1 MDSMTLKE
9 AIDSVLCEEEGVIGR
24 FHAGEDWKVCV
35 YSKEGR
41 IPHCHVEKKDGTVAC
56 PRLDTPD
63 YFIHPGK
70 EHKFNAGELKVF
82 IDFMNSYW
90 QQCVDAWNENNGD
103 HLVCEKP
110 DYRRLPRKQQ

>member
-9 AIDSVLCEEEGVIGR
+9 AIDSVLCEEEGTIGR
-24 FHAGEDWKVCV
+24 FYMGRDWKVLV

-41 IPHCHVEKKDGTVAC
+41 IPHCHVESDKGTAC

-70 EHKFNAGELKVF
+70 ELKFNAKELKVF
-82 IDFMNSYW
+82 IDFMNIYW
-90 QQCVDAWNENNGD
+90 KQCVDAWNTNNGD
-103 HLVCEKP
+103 HLTCEKP
-110 DYRRLPRKQQ
+110 DYSKMPRKE